1 MDYHYVYEVTHSF
14 SLVVSHDVPWQ
25 NPRLLYL
32 LNSTLLHDSII
43 SSVAKELV
51 LHLY

>member
-43 SSVAKELV
+43 SSVAPV
-51 LHLY
+51 LNLSL